1 VSAAQP
7 FEPSQ
12 RHSVFDAQRT
22 GDAVRFSVRLQPRAS
37 RNEIAGL
44 QGVSLKVRV
53 TAPPV
58 EGMANQALIDFLS
71 AVLGIPRRN
80 VCIVS
85 GLSSRTKI
93 VEIREVDLARIQQL
107 AD

>member
-1 VSAAQP
+1 VSG
-7 FEPSQ
+7 
-12 RHSVFDAQRT
+12 FDAHRR

-37 RNEIAGL
+37 KNEITGL
-44 QGVSLKVRV
+44 QGVSLRVRV

-58 EGMANQALIDFLS
+58 DGLANAALIDSLS
-71 AVLGIPRRN
+71 TALKIPRRD

-85 GLSSRTKI
+85 GLASRTKV
-93 VEIREVDLARIQQL
+93 VEVREVDLEKILRL

>member
-1 VSAAQP
+1 MSD
-7 FEPSQ
+7 
-12 RHSVFDAQRT
+12 FDAHRT
-22 GDAVRFSVRLQPRAS
+22 GDAVRFSVRVQPRAS

-58 EGMANQALIDFLS
+58 DGMANQALIDVLS
-71 AVLGIPRRN
+71 ETLAIPRRN
-80 VCIVS
+80 VCIVF
-85 GLSSRTKI
+85 GLTSRTKV
-93 VEIREVDLARIQQL
+93 VEIREVDLGRIQQL